1 MHTGRPKVFTKQLG
15 LNLDED
21 TLKMA
26 KTIADDMFE
35 GNVSQ
40 AIRYSVKFTYNR
52 LYGNQP
58 PHSTTSG
65 ESAPASM

>member
-1 MHTGRPKVFTKQLG
+1 MGRPKIFTKQLV
-15 LNLDED
+15 LNLDKD

-26 KTIADDMFE
+26 KAIANDMFE

-40 AIRYSVKFTYNR
+40 AIRYSVKFTYTR

-58 PHSTTSG
+58 PHSTSG

>member
-1 MHTGRPKVFTKQLG
+1 MHTGRPKGRRKIFTKQLG

-26 KTIADDMFE
+26 KAIADDMFE

-52 LYGNQP
+52 LYGKP
-58 PHSTTSG
+58 PYSTTSG
-65 ESAPASM
+65 E

>member
-1 MHTGRPKVFTKQLG
+1 MGRPKIFTKQLA

-26 KTIADDMFE
+26 KAIADDMFE

-40 AIRYSVKFTYNR
+40 AIRYSVKFTYTR
-52 LYGNQP
+52 LYGNQS
-58 PHSTTSG
+58 PHSTSG

>member
-1 MHTGRPKVFTKQLG
+1 MGRPKIFTKQLA

-21 TLKMA
+21 TLRMA
-26 KTIADDMFE
+26 KAIANNMFE

-40 AIRYSVKFTYNR
+40 AIRYSIKFTYTR

-58 PHSTTSG
+58 PHSTSG
-65 ESAPASM
+65 ENAPASM

>member
-1 MHTGRPKVFTKQLG
+1 MHTGRPKIFTKQLA

-26 KTIADDMFE
+26 KAIADDMFE

-40 AIRYSVKFTYNR
+40 AIRYSVKFTYNK
-52 LYGNQP
+52 LYGNQS
-58 PHSTTSG
+58 PHSTSG

>member
-26 KTIADDMFE
+26 KAIANDMFE

-40 AIRYSVKFTYNR
+40 AIRYSVRFTYKR
-52 LYGNQP
+52 LYGDQP
-58 PHSTTSG
+58 PYSASG
-65 ESAPASM
+65 ESASASM

>member
-1 MHTGRPKVFTKQLG
+1 MHTGRPKIFTKQLA

-21 TLKMA
+21 TLRMA
-26 KTIADDMFE
+26 KAIANDMFE

-40 AIRYSVKFTYNR
+40 AIRYSVKFTYNK
-52 LYGNQP
+52 LYGNQSS
-58 PHSTTSG
+58 HSTTSG